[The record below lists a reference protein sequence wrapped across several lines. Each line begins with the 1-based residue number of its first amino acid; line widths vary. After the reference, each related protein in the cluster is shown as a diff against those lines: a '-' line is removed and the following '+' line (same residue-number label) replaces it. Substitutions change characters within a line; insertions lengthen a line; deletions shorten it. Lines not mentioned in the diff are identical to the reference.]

1 MGQTKPVTTIRYFM
15 RGSIEEVRRSHSA
28 INRASLTSVQNIVRL
43 QQRKLRLASLALS
56 GEAPPAESAYL
67 EVSSLSLLLAMLRC

>member
-15 RGSIEEVRRSHSA
+15 RSSIEEVKRSHSP
-28 INRASLTSVQNIVRL
+28 INRASLTSAQNIVTL

-56 GEAPPAESAYL
+56 SEGPQVEAAHI
-67 EVSSLSLLLAMLRC
+67 EVSSLCSC

>member
-28 INRASLTSVQNIVRL
+28 NNRASLTSVQNIVRL
-43 QQRKLRLASLALS
+43 QKRKLRLASLALS
-56 GEAPPAESAYL
+56 GEEAPVESAYL
-67 EVSSLSLLLAMLRC
+67 EVSSLPLLLAMLRY

>member
-56 GEAPPAESAYL
+56 GEAPVESAYL